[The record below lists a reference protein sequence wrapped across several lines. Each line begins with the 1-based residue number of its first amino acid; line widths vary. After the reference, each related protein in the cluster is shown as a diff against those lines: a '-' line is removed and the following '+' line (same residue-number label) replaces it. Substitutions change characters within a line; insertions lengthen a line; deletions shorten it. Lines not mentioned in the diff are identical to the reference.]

1 MSAKVPKCMKGCI
14 SAHCY
19 DSCMD
24 AHALEDIPAA
34 FDNICLLRL
43 KRNCLGQSR
52 ALETLLRSEQI

>member
-52 ALETLLRSEQI
+52 AEQSS